1 MNKFRVHEITNVQ
14 SVSTVGDVWLQRF
27 APMTALRLGVL
38 GGRPA
43 QATRSGVESV
53 LCCHSAIAWA

>member
-1 MNKFRVHEITNVQ
+1 MNKSRMEEITDLQ
-14 SVSTVGDVWLQRF
+14 SVSAVEDVLLQRF
-27 APMTALRLGVL
+27 APTTALRLGVL

-43 QATRSGVESV
+43 QATTSGVESV

>member
-1 MNKFRVHEITNVQ
+1 MEEITDLQ
-14 SVSTVGDVWLQRF
+14 SVSAVEDVRLQRF
-27 APMTALRLGVL
+27 APTTALRLGVL

-43 QATRSGVESV
+43 QATTSGVESV